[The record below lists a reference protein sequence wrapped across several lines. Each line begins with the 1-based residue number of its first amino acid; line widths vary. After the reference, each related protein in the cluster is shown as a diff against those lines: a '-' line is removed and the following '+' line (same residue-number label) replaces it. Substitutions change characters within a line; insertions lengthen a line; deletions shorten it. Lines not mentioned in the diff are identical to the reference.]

1 MSHSWD
7 CPDDYEAR
15 RQAQRDA
22 ERDLPYSA
30 GFTPRGPYDCDEGN
44 ETYRREYRY
53 QFDRLEEERRIERR
67 QQERR
72 QEERQHEEWE
82 MQQQYEAEQRA
93 STTTPEPLRGRWKKP
108 RPSR

>member
-1 MSHSWD
+1 MSHLWD

-15 RQAQRDA
+15 QRARRDA

-30 GFTPRGPYDCDEGN
+30 GFTPHGPFDCDEGN

-53 QFDRLEEERRIERR
+53 EFDRLEEERRIEQR

-72 QEERQHEEWE
+72 QQEREEQESYERQAQESYDQ
-82 MQQQYEAEQRA
+82 MMAEQEFLSRQGP
-93 STTTPEPLRGRWKKP
+93 PEE
-108 RPSR
+108 